1 MTRKK
6 RLGEILID
14 HGLLS
19 ETQLA
24 AALNSQRTWG
34 GKLGSTVV
42 RMGFVSEE
50 QILKALSTQLRL
62 PAVDFRKVS
71 VSPRTRDAISLRVA
85 EKYNVVPVAMK
96 EELGKKIVI
105 LAMSDPTNL
114 DAISEIQFQTG
125 VSVRPVVATES
136 AINRAIDQYY
146 RNRSA
151 PGGQAAAPAGEQGF
165 SYGVDRTVDLSKWD
179 ESQEMVIFHR
189 DEEKRV
195 SPLEGADALTL
206 VRALVRVLEAKGV
219 IRREDL
225 EAALRSRP

>member
-1 MTRKK
+1 MTKKK

-62 PAVDFRKVS
+62 PSVDFRKVS
-71 VSPRTRDAISLRVA
+71 VSPRTRDAVPLRVA

-146 RNRSA
+146 RNRSGPGA
-151 PGGQAAAPAGEQGF
+151 QPAASPGGH

-179 ESQEMVIFHR
+179 ENQEMVIFHR

-206 VRALVRVLEAKGV
+206 VRALVRVLEAKGL

>member
-1 MTRKK
+1 MTKKK

-71 VSPRTRDAISLRVA
+71 VSPRTREAVPLRVA

-146 RNRSA
+146 RGRGGTGGPA
-151 PGGQAAAPAGEQGF
+151 GGQGH

-179 ESQEMVIFHR
+179 DSQEMVIFHR

-195 SPLEGADALTL
+195 SSLEGADALTL
-206 VRALVRVLEAKGV
+206 VRALIRLLEAKGV

-225 EAALRSRP
+225 EAALRSRS

>member
-1 MTRKK
+1 MTKKK

-34 GKLGSTVV
+34 GKLGSTAV

-62 PAVDFRKVS
+62 PSVDFRKVS
-71 VSPRTRDAISLRVA
+71 VSPRTRDTVPLRVA
-85 EKYNVVPVAMK
+85 EKYNVVPVALK

-136 AINRAIDQYY
+136 AITRAIDQYY
-146 RNRSA
+146 RNRSGPQA
-151 PGGQAAAPAGEQGF
+151 QGGPPGSGQSF

-179 ESQEMVIFHR
+179 DSQEMVIFHR
-189 DEEKRV
+189 EEDKRV
-195 SPLEGADALTL
+195 SALEGADAGTL

-225 EAALRSRP
+225 EAALRAKP